1 MSDIAPSASFL
12 LALFDESLPDHVA
25 FKKVRS
31 NILDAAIASNRT
43 HTANFMGMAHQA
55 VNPQDHQDIL
65 QVPADPIADPGDYV
79 DGTPAEMKNQE
90 KGMKRYEL
98 QEKLNPSLRSAAL
111 AILPARIIRL
121 AEVNGS
127 TRHHLHLY
135 DILDEIEAK
144 LPMTEADVMS
154 CRERV
159 GKPYVRGTLI
169 RPFVAEQLAHLS
181 YLTDAGQ
188 EMANMDAV
196 KLMKS
201 AYLSTQGD
209 RVDFAP
215 ALTEYVR
222 EHGALAAQTPA
233 SWGEF
238 IITFVDERLAAHAEA
253 NSARRKGQA
262 FAAASASPA
271 SVPGTEEDDEEQAKD
286 YAAFLV
292 FKKTAAKSKALPP
305 PSTGPKQKRMRLYCW
320 THGCSGH
327 ASGGKFRPCN
337 KPGEGHKFEA
347 TFDNQMGGKFE
358 K

>member
-43 HTANFMGMAHQA
+43 HTANFLGMAHQA
-55 VNPQDHQDIL
+55 VNPQDHLDIL
-65 QVPADPIADPGDYV
+65 QAPAAPIADPGDYV

-159 GKPYVRGTLI
+159 SKPYVRGTLI
-169 RPFVAEQLAHLS
+169 RPFVADQLAHLQ

-188 EMANMDAV
+188 AMANMDAV
-196 KLMKS
+196 KLMKV
-201 AYLSTQGD
+201 AYLSTQID
-209 RVDFAP
+209 RADFAP

-222 EHGALAAQTPA
+222 EHGSLAAQTPA

-238 IITFVDERLAAHAEA
+238 IVDFVDERLVAHAEA

-262 FAAASASPA
+262 FAAASAIPA
-271 SVPGTEEDDEEQAKD
+271 SVPSTEEDDEEQGKD
-286 YAAFLV
+286 YAAFLA
-292 FKKTAAKSKALPP
+292 FKKTAAKAKALPP
-305 PSTGPKQKRMRLYCW
+305 SSTGPKQKRMRLYCW
-320 THGCSGH
+320 THGCQGH

-337 KPGEGHKFEA
+337 KPGEGHKYEA

>member
-1 MSDIAPSASFL
+1 MSDIAPSASFMV
-12 LALFDESLPDHVA
+12 ALFDESLPDHVA

-31 NILDAAIASNRT
+31 GILDAAIASNRT
-43 HTANFMGMAHQA
+43 HTANFLGMAHQA
-55 VNPQDHQDIL
+55 VNPRDHQDIL
-65 QVPADPIADPGDYV
+65 GAPAAPIADPGDYV
-79 DGTPAEMKNQE
+79 DGNPAEIKNQE
-90 KGMKRYEL
+90 RTMKRYDL
-98 QEKLNPSLRSAAL
+98 QEKITPALRAAAL
-111 AILPARIIRL
+111 AALPARIIRL
-121 AEVNGS
+121 AEINGS
-127 TRHHLHLY
+127 TRHHLNLY
-135 DILDEIEAK
+135 EILDEIELK
-144 LPMTEADVMS
+144 LPMTEADIFS

-159 GKPYVRGTLI
+159 GKPYARGTLI
-169 RPFVAEQLAHLS
+169 RPFVAEQLAHLQ

-201 AYLSTQGD
+201 AFLSTQGD

-238 IITFVDERLAAHAEA
+238 IIAFVEERLGAHSEA
-253 NSARRKGQA
+253 NSARRKGLA
-262 FAAASASPA
+262 FSAASASPA
-271 SVPGTEEDDEEQAKD
+271 SVPGTEEEDEEYAKD

-292 FKKTAAKSKALPP
+292 FKKTAAKTKALPP
-305 PSTGPKQKRMRLYCW
+305 APTGPKQKRMRLYCW
-320 THGCSGH
+320 THGCAGH

-347 TFDNQMGGKFE
+347 TFDNQMGGKIE

>member
-1 MSDIAPSASFL
+1 MSDIAPTAAFFM
-12 LALFDESLPDHVA
+12 ALFDESLPDHVA

-31 NILDAAIASNRT
+31 NILDAAIASNRM
-43 HTANFMGMAHQA
+43 HTVNFLGMAHQA
-55 VNPQDHQDIL
+55 VNPQDHEHIL
-65 QVPADPIADPGDYV
+65 GAPAAPIADPGDYV
-79 DGTPAEMKNQE
+79 DGNPAEMKNQE
-90 KGMKRYEL
+90 RTMKRYDL
-98 QEKLNPSLRSAAL
+98 QEKLNPVLRSSAL

-127 TRHHLHLY
+127 TRHHLNLY

-159 GKPYVRGTLI
+159 SKPYVRGTLI
-169 RPFVAEQLAHLS
+169 RPFVADQLAHLQ

-188 EMANMDAV
+188 AMANMDAV
-196 KLMKS
+196 KLMKG
-201 AYLSTQGD
+201 AYLSTQID

-222 EHGALAAQTPA
+222 EHGSLAAQTPA

-238 IITFVDERLAAHAEA
+238 IIDFVDERLVAHSEA

-262 FAAASASPA
+262 FAVTSEVSEAR
-271 SVPGTEEDDEEQAKD
+271 EDNGED
-286 YAAFLV
+286 YTKIFAAFV
-292 FKKTAAKSKALPP
+292 AFQNKAKAKPPAPAKAKK
-305 PSTGPKQKRMRLYCW
+305 RLYCW
-320 THGCSGH
+320 THGCIGH
-327 ASGGKFRPCN
+327 ASGGSIKPCN
-337 KPGEGHKFEA
+337 NPGEGHKFEA
-347 TFDNQMGGKFE
+347 TFENQMGGKPA